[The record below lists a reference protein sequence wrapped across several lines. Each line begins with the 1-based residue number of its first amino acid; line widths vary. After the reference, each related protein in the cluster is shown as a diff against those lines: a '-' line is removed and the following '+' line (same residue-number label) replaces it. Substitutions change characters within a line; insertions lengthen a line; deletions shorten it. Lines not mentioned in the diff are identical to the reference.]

1 MPVIDKLCIRDRQQI
16 SWALWD
22 IASLF
27 QLLCS
32 CSRKHPVIFHRQMG
46 AGRMLSFIW
55 PQFADPWQTFN
66 AGLI

>member
-16 SWALWD
+16 AWALWD
-22 IASLF
+22 IKSLL
-27 QLLCS
+27 QLLCF
-32 CSRKHPVIFHRQMG
+32 CSRKQPVILLRQMG
-46 AGRMLSFIW
+46 VGRMLSFIR